1 MVLQILENAEF
12 PYVLSCGLQLSQIY
26 FVALGY
32 FCWCFVWFFCYFFKP
47 IYFSISLI
55 VMRCSTPIS
64 YAIKIIF
71 SLIKRGLKSNIFLV
85 NYLKK
90 LFWFVLVFVSS
101 WVEISNIKI
110 HIIIKIIFNKH
121 TLQAQLPCYVSVQKT

>member
-1 MVLQILENAEF
+1 
-12 PYVLSCGLQLSQIY
+12 
-26 FVALGY
+26 
-32 FCWCFVWFFCYFFKP
+32 
-47 IYFSISLI
+47 
-55 VMRCSTPIS
+55 MRCSTPIS